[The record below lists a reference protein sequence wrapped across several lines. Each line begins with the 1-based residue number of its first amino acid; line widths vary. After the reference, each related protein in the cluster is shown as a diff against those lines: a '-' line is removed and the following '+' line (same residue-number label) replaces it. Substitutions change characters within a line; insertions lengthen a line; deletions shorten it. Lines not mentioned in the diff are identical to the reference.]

1 MIQPKIN
8 TVKSS
13 ATSEI
18 SGAYW
23 QNVDGIF
30 TYRVDD
36 LSKRFNLSVKEISA
50 ISKNREVYIDF
61 GQCKGC
67 SDKNTVIVENRTRA
81 KQVLENLYYH
91 FFCETCRKR
100 ANEFCKKLDDKKTKI
115 VWMRLSHKYHL
126 WEELNKDELNFL
138 KAIYYLKTWNRIYHE
153 IINLDLNYGFKIL
166 FKLDKMHLIEYIKDE
181 FTGQIEIKML
191 DDLKKLIQEKTI

>member
-13 ATSEI
+13 DTSEI
-18 SGAYW
+18 SEAYW
-23 QNVDGIF
+23 QNDDGIF

-67 SDKNTVIVENRTRA
+67 SDRNTVIIENRTRA
-81 KQVLENLYYH
+81 KQFLENLYYH
-91 FFCETCRKR
+91 FFCVTCRKR

-115 VWMRLSHKYHL
+115 VWMRLSFKYQL
-126 WEELNKDELNFL
+126 WEELSKDEMDFL
-138 KAIYYLKTWNRIYHE
+138 KAIYYLKTWNRIYQE
-153 IINLDLNYGFKIL
+153 IIKLNLDYSLKIL
-166 FKLDKMHLIEYIKDE
+166 FKLDKMHLIYYIKDE
-181 FTGQIEIKML
+181 ITGQIEVKML
-191 DDLKKLIQEKTI
+191 EDLKHLIKNKLI